1 MNADRR
7 GPLRGHAV
15 AAAVAAALALACV
28 GSLAGAASAQAPTD
42 EQMARLRERVG
53 RGSAV
58 RLRTPEGAWVE
69 RRVTL
74 GPEGVGLPG
83 APAYGA
89 SDVAP
94 RQPGLVPWSRVS
106 GLDLKRG
113 GGDRGLLYGAFLGG
127 VAAAA
132 LTMRLQDEQ
141 DLGGGPALGLY
152 LVAGAAGGAVIGA
165 ALGGAGDP
173 WVAAWPERR

>member
-1 MNADRR
+1 MNGPGRIRR
-7 GPLRGHAV
+7 FAL
-15 AAAVAAALALACV
+15 AALLLAA
-28 GSLAGAASAQAPTD
+28 SAGAAQAQAPTG
-42 EQMARLRERVG
+42 EQLARLRERLG

-83 APAYGA
+83 RPAYGA
-89 SDVAP
+89 NDVSP

-106 GLDLKRG
+106 GLDFRRG
-113 GGDRGLLYGAFLGG
+113 GGDRGVLYGAFLGA

-132 LTMRLQDEQ
+132 LAMRLQDEQ
-141 DLGGGPALGLY
+141 DLGGAQALGLY
-152 LVAGAAGGAVIGA
+152 LVAGAAGGAAIGA

-173 WVAAWPERR
+173 WVAAWPEPR

>member
-1 MNADRR
+1 MSVARWMRR
-7 GPLRGHAV
+7 F
-15 AAAVAAALALACV
+15 ALA
-28 GSLAGAASAQAPTD
+28 SLLFGAAAGAASAQAPTD
-42 EQMARLRERVG
+42 EQMSRLRERLG
-53 RGSAV
+53 RASEV

-89 SDVAP
+89 NEVTP

-106 GLDLKRG
+106 GLDLKKG
-113 GGDRGLLYGAFLGG
+113 GGDRGLLLGAFLGS

-132 LTMRLQDEQ
+132 LAMRLQDEQ
-141 DLGGGPALGLY
+141 DLGGGQALGLY
-152 LVAGAAGGAVIGA
+152 LAAGAAGGAVIGA
-165 ALGGAGDP
+165 AVGGAGDP

>member
-1 MNADRR
+1 MNGPGRIRR
-7 GPLRGHAV
+7 FAL
-15 AAAVAAALALACV
+15 AALL
-28 GSLAGAASAQAPTD
+28 LAASAGTAQAQAPTD
-42 EQMARLRERVG
+42 EQMARLRERLG

-83 APAYGA
+83 SPAYGA
-89 SDVAP
+89 NDVSP

-106 GLDLKRG
+106 GLDLRKG
-113 GGDRGLLYGAFLGG
+113 GGDRGLLYGAFLGA

-132 LTMRLQDEQ
+132 LAMRLQDEQ
-141 DLGGGPALGLY
+141 DLGGAQALGLY
-152 LVAGAAGGAVIGA
+152 LVTGAAGGAAIGA

-173 WVAAWPERR
+173 WVTAWPEPR